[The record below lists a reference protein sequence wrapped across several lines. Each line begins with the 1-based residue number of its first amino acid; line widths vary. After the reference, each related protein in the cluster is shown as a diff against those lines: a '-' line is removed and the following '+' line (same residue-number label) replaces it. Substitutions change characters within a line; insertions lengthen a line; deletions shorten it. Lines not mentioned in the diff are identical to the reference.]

1 MMADSVQFKIQ
12 KPKKRRSALIP
23 LILVILAA
31 AVIVVAALIHDRAV
45 ESKTVEEIEAA
56 LLVPGE
62 PPVAGQEAAAL
73 IEYRERLRPRTTIG
87 EVLSNYGFS
96 PSDIHALYQQTK
108 PVYDLRR
115 VRAGQ
120 QMRLFACPE
129 GRIERLE
136 YDLDETNYLVI
147 ERREDKYSA
156 ELRAHPVEV
165 ATGMICGLIEDS
177 PITAFNELYEEDA
190 LALAFADLF
199 GWDVDFNIDLR
210 AGDRFKVIFE
220 KKFLKGKFIGYGDIL
235 AAELV
240 NQAKKFQAF
249 YYAPPDTGKPGHYD
263 AEGKSLEK
271 EFRRSPIKWARIT
284 SRFSRSRLH
293 PIHKVYRAHYG
304 VDYGAPVGTPVQ
316 ATADGTVI
324 YAGWNGAS
332 GRMLRLRHKNS
343 YVTMYLH
350 LRSFAAGIKVGS
362 QVKGGDVIGYVG
374 SSGESTGPH
383 LDYRIQ
389 LRGTYLNPRSAKFAP
404 VEPIKEELLAD
415 YKASIRKYQIL
426 LEDPLIVVAPAMF

>member
-1 MMADSVQFKIQ
+1 MTAESVQFKIQ

-23 LILVILAA
+23 IILVLLAA
-31 AVIVVAALIHDRAV
+31 AIIILTVLVHDRAV
-45 ESKTVEEIEAA
+45 EPKMTAETEAA
-56 LLVPGE
+56 GLTPGN
-62 PPVAGQEAAAL
+62 PPAAEQEASAL
-73 IEYRERLRPRTTIG
+73 IEYREKLRPRTTIG

-115 VRAGQ
+115 IRAGQ
-120 QMRLFACPE
+120 QVRLYANPE

-136 YDLDETNYLVI
+136 YDLDETNYLTI
-147 ERREDKYSA
+147 EQREDTYSA
-156 ELRAHPVEV
+156 VLKAHAVEV
-165 ATGMICGLIEDS
+165 ETGMICGLIEES
-177 PITAFNELYEEDA
+177 PITSFNQLGEEDA

-210 AGDRFKVIFE
+210 AGDRFKVIYE
-220 KKFLKGKFIGYGDIL
+220 KKFLKGKFIGYGNIL

-240 NQAKKFQAF
+240 NRGKMYQAF
-249 YYAPPDTGKPGHYD
+249 YYQPPDTGKPGHYD

-304 VDYGAPVGTPVQ
+304 VDYGAPVGTAVQ

-332 GRMLRLRHKNS
+332 GRMLRLRHKNA
-343 YVTMYLH
+343 YETMYLH
-350 LRSFAAGIKVGS
+350 LRSFAAGVKVGAR
-362 QVKGGDVIGYVG
+362 VKSGDIIGYVG

-383 LDYRIQ
+383 LDYRIR
-389 LRGTYLNPRSAKFAP
+389 LRGSYLNPLSARFAP
-404 VEPIKEELLAD
+404 VEPIKEEFLAD
-415 YKASIRKYQIL
+415 YQTSIRNYRIL
-426 LEDPLIVVAPAMF
+426 LEDPLVLVAPGMF